1 MWIELTSPWE
11 ENMNDWHFKKLRKY
25 QKLERTAKR
34 NGWNVTP
41 LYIEVGARGYINNK
55 WCTMSK
61 TLGMTNKES
70 QALRHQSST
79 IAQKCS
85 FYIYL
90 SRANKEWVV
99 RPLLQNLVGSSN
111 DALKRHLHATTFV
124 AQSRN
129 KTTLLVS
136 SDEHPWVCGLH
147 KS

>member
-1 MWIELTSPWE
+1 M
-11 ENMNDWHFKKLRKY
+11 
-25 QKLERTAKR
+25 
-34 NGWNVTP
+34 TP

-61 TLGMTNKES
+61 ALGMTNKES
-70 QALRHQSST
+70 KALRHQSST

-111 DALKRHLHATTFV
+111 DA
-124 AQSRN
+124 
-129 KTTLLVS
+129 
-136 SDEHPWVCGLH
+136 
-147 KS
+147 